1 MIDLSIIIKPVVT
14 EKSTS
19 HNVQNKYV
27 FEVKRAA
34 SKEQVRKAFKEIYK
48 VKPVSLSSYITTSKV
63 RMVKRGRVFEK
74 RPVTKR
80 MIITIA
86 KGKTIDPNKIK

>member
-1 MIDLSIIIKPVVT
+1 MIDLSVIIKPVVT

-27 FEVKRAA
+27 FEVKRNT
-34 SKEQVRKAFKEIYK
+34 SKEAVKKAFEEIYK
-48 VKPVSLSSYITTSKV
+48 IKPVSLSSYITTKKV
-63 RMVKRGRVFEK
+63 RTIGRGRILEK
-74 RPVTKR
+74 KPVTKR

-86 KGKTIDPNKIK
+86 KGKTIDPNKIR